1 MLTGDRPWTHA
12 KTVRYLDLQQFQD
25 AWKEE
30 FDGWKFDF
38 AVALDY
44 FEFVRRPS
52 KVADWLT
59 TRREVF
65 IDYFN
70 FPGLYPYF
78 ENDVLEVPDVPQSLR
93 PGNVRVLPWSRPTN
107 REGLDSG
114 GLLPTTPTLTP

>member
-1 MLTGDRPWTHA
+1 LIIARPLRHRLPRKGDRPWTYA
-12 KTVRYLDLQQFQD
+12 RTVRYLNLQQFQD

-44 FEFVRRPS
+44 FEFVHRPS

-59 TRREVF
+59 TRREVV

-70 FPGLYPYF
+70 FPSLYRTSRTTY
-78 ENDVLEVPDVPQSLR
+78 EKCLR
-93 PGNVRVLPWSRPTN
+93 PSARRTFWPLVRTTAATPNKPQGN
-107 REGLDSG
+107 
-114 GLLPTTPTLTP
+114 